1 MAVSKKGTLI
11 LVLIVVVVAVIAA
24 ELVVRSSARRA
35 NREPPQGTEQTE
47 APRETR
53 PGDPASSSPSWT
65 DLRSSGKW
73 STETE
78 ATVQELVRKACS
90 LDRGTR
96 EKASRELVEMGPDAV
111 PYLARL
117 LETKRNPAEVKA
129 IIEIL
134 VQMDDPDA
142 WEIVRDAM
150 YNTDKANRQDIVARG
165 IVDGAGP
172 GMEDK
177 ITDLIEG
184 EPEIAQRLHAG
195 RRLGELG
202 GEGAVTDWVDRYY
215 ETDDEA
221 RRSQYVEALSH
232 VTDPGVIPELE
243 HVVTTNPDDDLA
255 RSAAY
260 GLARIG
266 TRDSADVI
274 VNEMRQTSDDGRL
287 AFLSAALGN
296 IRDRRVL
303 AAYRQDESETV
314 RQAVEEALDEEKR
327 EDEPAAPPE
336 DNTDDEGDD
345 GGGTDKP
352 QGRRDGP
359 VAPVD

>member
-1 MAVSKKGTLI
+1 MTVSKKGTLI

-24 ELVVRSSARRA
+24 ELVARSSARRA
-35 NREPPQGTEQTE
+35 NREPPQGNEDAE
-47 APRETR
+47 AVRETR
-53 PGDPASSSPSWT
+53 RSDPASSSPSWT
-65 DLRSSGKW
+65 DLRASRKW
-73 STETE
+73 STESE
-78 ATVQELVRKACS
+78 ATVQELVRKTCS
-90 LDRGTR
+90 LDRATR

-111 PYLARL
+111 RYLARL
-117 LETKRNPAEVKA
+117 LETKKNPAEVKA
-129 IIEIL
+129 IIEAL

-142 WEIVRDAM
+142 WEIVLDAM

-195 RRLGELG
+195 RRLGALG

-215 ETDDEA
+215 ETEDEA

-232 VTDPGVIPELE
+232 VTDPGAIPELE
-243 HVVTTNPDDDLA
+243 RVVTTNPDEDLA

-274 VNEMRQTSDDGRL
+274 VSEMRQTSDDGRL

-296 IRDRRVL
+296 IRNRRVL

-314 RQAVEEALDEEKR
+314 RQVVEEALDELSDDTATARDNPNTEGQ
-327 EDEPAAPPE
+327 EDADADGAA
-336 DNTDDEGDD
+336 
-345 GGGTDKP
+345 GGRK
-352 QGRRDGP
+352 GRVSP
-359 VAPVD
+359 SAPHD

>member
-1 MAVSKKGTLI
+1 MAVSKKGTL
-11 LVLIVVVVAVIAA
+11 VVTLIVVVVAVIAA
-24 ELVVRSSARRA
+24 ELLLHPPARQA
-35 NREPPQGTEQTE
+35 NRHSPQGNEETE
-47 APRETR
+47 ALREGTR
-53 PGDPASSSPSWT
+53 GDPGSSSSRSWV

-73 STETE
+73 SAETE

-90 LDRGTR
+90 LDPATR
-96 EKASRELVEMGPDAV
+96 EKACRELVDMGPDAAR
-111 PYLARL
+111 YLARL
-117 LETKRNPAEVKA
+117 LESKQNPAEIKA
-129 IIEIL
+129 IIQVL

-142 WEIVRDAM
+142 WECVREAM
-150 YNTDKANRQDIVARG
+150 YDTSKANRQDVVARG

-172 GMEDK
+172 GMEEK
-177 ITDLIEG
+177 ITELIEG

-202 GEGAVTDWVDRYY
+202 GEGAVTDWVERYY
-215 ETDDEA
+215 ELDDEA

-232 VTDPGVIPELE
+232 VTDPRTIPELE
-243 HVVTTNPDDDLA
+243 HVVTTNPDEELA

-274 VNEMRQTSDDGRL
+274 VNEMRRSADDGRL

-314 RQAVEEALDEEKR
+314 RQAVEKALDEEKK
-327 EDEPAAPPE
+327 EEEPTTAPP
-336 DNTDDEGDD
+336 DNTGDD
-345 GGGTDKP
+345 DTDTP
-352 QGRRDGP
+352 AGRREGP

>member
-1 MAVSKKGTLI
+1 MAVSGKGTLI
-11 LVLIVVVVAVIAA
+11 VALIVVVVAVIAA
-24 ELVVRSSARRA
+24 ELALHPPARRA
-35 NREPPQGTEQTE
+35 NRDSPHGNEQTE
-47 APRETR
+47 ALREATR
-53 PGDPASSSPSWT
+53 DDPAPSSSRSWV
-65 DLRSSGKW
+65 DLRSSRKW
-73 STETE
+73 SAETE
-78 ATVQELVRKACS
+78 ARVQELVRKACS
-90 LDRGTR
+90 LDRATR
-96 EKASRELVEMGPDAV
+96 QKACRELVEMGPDAAR
-111 PYLARL
+111 YLARL
-117 LETKRNPAEVKA
+117 LESKQNPAEIKA

-142 WEIVRDAM
+142 WECVREAM
-150 YNTDKANRQDIVARG
+150 YDTSKANRQDVIARG

-172 GMEDK
+172 GMDDK

-215 ETDDEA
+215 ELDDEA

-232 VTDPGVIPELE
+232 VTDPAVIPELE
-243 HVVTTNPDDDLA
+243 HVVTTNPDEGLA

-274 VNEMRQTSDDGRL
+274 VNEMRRTSDDGRL

-314 RQAVEEALDEEKR
+314 RHAVEEALDEEKKD
-327 EDEPAAPPE
+327 DEPASPPE
-336 DNTDDEGDD
+336 NNTGDD
-345 GGGTDKP
+345 GDTP
-352 QGRRDGP
+352 TPAGRRDGP